1 MFTSVESSPYLRQ
14 PPSPILGAGKLS
26 LSSDSNNPHPPN
38 STIVFNANP
47 GRMIVR
53 KVNTPRGRVGRPVRF
68 QMTHEHLLQVTP
80 LATLLGDLQL
90 NLRHVLLQ
98 LAHADE

>member
-1 MFTSVESSPYLRQ
+1 MLKRLKLVDCFCVFFLV
-14 PPSPILGAGKLS
+14 PSA
-26 LSSDSNNPHPPN
+26 
-38 STIVFNANP
+38 
-47 GRMIVR
+47 
-53 KVNTPRGRVGRPVRF
+53 GRVGRPVRF